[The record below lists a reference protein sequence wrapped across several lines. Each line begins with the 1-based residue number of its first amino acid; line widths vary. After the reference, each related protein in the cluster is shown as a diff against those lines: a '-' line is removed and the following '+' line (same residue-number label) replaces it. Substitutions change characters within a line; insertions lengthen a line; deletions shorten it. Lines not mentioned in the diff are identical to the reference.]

1 MTLRHTKALRKN
13 AALLPSP
20 CRTLRFPARLLWDGN
35 AVLFRRKQGLGS
47 AAQRFDPVE
56 ADGAHRLLEDVPA
69 GHRAARLDHEPVGD
83 HPTAATPA
91 PRLVPFLGA
100 TAASARPS
108 LLLPRARFPAT
119 H

>member
-56 ADGAHRLLEDVPA
+56 ADGAHRLLEDVHA
-69 GHRAARLDHEPVGD
+69 GHRAPRLDHEPVGD
-83 HPTAATPA
+83 DNAVAALA
-91 PRLVPFLGA
+91 ISEEHQ
-100 TAASARPS
+100 SALQS
-108 LLLPRARFPAT
+108 LMR
-119 H
+119 

>member
-20 CRTLRFPARLLWDGN
+20 CRTLRFPSRLLWDGN

-56 ADGAHRLLEDVPA
+56 ADGAHRLLEDVHA
-69 GHRAARLDHEPVGD
+69 GYRAARLDHEPVGD
-83 HPTAATPA
+83 DTDVAALA
-91 PRLVPFLGA
+91 RRLVHIIGYQH
-100 TAASARPS
+100 R
-108 LLLPRARFPAT
+108 T
-119 H
+119 HAGGRKSG